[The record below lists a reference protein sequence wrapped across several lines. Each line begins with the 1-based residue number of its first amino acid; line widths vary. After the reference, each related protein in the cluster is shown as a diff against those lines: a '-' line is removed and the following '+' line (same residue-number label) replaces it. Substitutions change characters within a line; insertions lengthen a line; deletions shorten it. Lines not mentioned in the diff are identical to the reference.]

1 MPKQKTHRASAK
13 RFSFTKTGKVKRASA
28 FRKHILTKKTTKR
41 KRQLRKTAYASA
53 TEAKIIRKLVP
64 YK

>member
-13 RFSFTKTGKVKRASA
+13 RFSFTKTGKVKRACAYKS
-28 FRKHILTKKTTKR
+28 HILTKKTTKR
-41 KRQLRKTAYASA
+41 TRKLRKGAYAND
-53 TEAKIIRKLVP
+53 TEAKMIRKLVP